1 MREPGNRL
9 SFYERSNS
17 VMNEVQECARACV
30 PAGWMSATL
39 EIKVTGHPGLG
50 SPEIHHRLT
59 NPESGDEVI
68 DFTEDLFNS
77 TSKLYSAFRDSGDNW
92 NECVVTMKFDENG
105 KIYKTT
111 IRYNCR

>member
-1 MREPGNRL
+1 
-9 SFYERSNS
+9 
-17 VMNEVQECARACV
+17 MNEVQECARACV

-39 EIKVTGHPGLG
+39 EIKVTGHPGFG

-77 TSKLYSAFRDSGDNW
+77 TSKLYGAFRDSGDNW
-92 NECVVTMKFDENG
+92 NECVVTMRFDENG
-105 KIYKTT
+105 KIYRTT